1 MSIEDGPG
9 DTLSPSESLDSDDLK
24 NHGDD
29 DVVDPPEHWA
39 EADKFGTTHSEER
52 EGESLDERIAEE
64 VPDVQ
69 PEEQPEI
76 PVAAAPDD
84 ELTEKLVDE
93 VIDDQGPDDDVLAD
107 GVQEL
112 ETDDALI
119 VHDGS
124 SRVQGQ
130 GQGESF
136 PDDGDS
142 LFQEID

>member
-9 DTLSPSESLDSDDLK
+9 DTLSPSESLDPDDLK
-24 NHGDD
+24 NDGDN

-52 EGESLDERIAEE
+52 EGESLDDRVAEE
-64 VPDVQ
+64 VPDI
-69 PEEQPEI
+69 PLEEQPEV

-84 ELTEKLVDE
+84 QLTEELVDE
-93 VIDDQGPDDDVLAD
+93 VVDDQGPDDNVLAD

-112 ETDDALI
+112 ESDDGLI

-124 SRVQGQ
+124 TPTLIRGE
-130 GQGESF
+130 GDNGDGESLF
-136 PDDGDS
+136 PVVD
-142 LFQEID
+142 

>member
-9 DTLSPSESLDSDDLK
+9 YTLSPSESLDPDDLK
-24 NHGDD
+24 NRGDD

-52 EGESLDERIAEE
+52 EGESLDERLAEE
-64 VPDVQ
+64 VPDVSLEDQ
-69 PEEQPEI
+69 PDV
-76 PVAAAPDD
+76 PVAAASDD
-84 ELTEKLVDE
+84 ELTEELVDE
-93 VIDDQGPDDDVLAD
+93 VIDDQGPDDNVLAD

-112 ETDDALI
+112 ETDDGLI

-130 GQGESF
+130 GQAF

-142 LFQEID
+142 LFQEVD